1 MYSLLTIVFAYCS
14 MVYELFLAQTLTS
27 VLGGTNLRYAMTIGL
42 YITSMGIGAWL
53 LRPLLDGPKTAA
65 SAAAPGWRSGK
76 SAHQPQLLLVGVEIV
91 LMSLGLL
98 VIPYV
103 LFIDRLRGE
112 LASAWGLVEHAFF
125 DGFFAVAFQVPIVL
139 IGILSGLELPLLMK
153 CAKDEREHGA
163 ASPAVSGVFQADILA
178 WDYVGT
184 VLGALLFPFLLLPML
199 GVFGV
204 SYVTVLIN
212 AVATMVVVICSPSV
226 AVRSGR
232 PGRYRM
238 FAMCAG
244 FAAVAVVFL
253 TNAQGVQ
260 SFFVNQVY
268 LAHSQGSIEMLG
280 GAGH

>member
-1 MYSLLTIVFAYCS
+1 MYSVLTIVFAYCS

-53 LRPLLDGPKTAA
+53 LRPLLDGPRPGS
-65 SAAAPGWRSGK
+65 SAPVSGWRS
-76 SAHQPQLLLVGVEIV
+76 ARNVHQPQLLLVGVEII
-91 LMSLGLL
+91 LMSVGLL

-112 LASAWGLVEHAFF
+112 LASAWGLLEHAFF
-125 DGFFAVAFQVPIVL
+125 DGAFAVAFQLPIVL

-153 CAKDEREHGA
+153 CAKDKREHA
-163 ASPAVSGVFQADILA
+163 SASPAASGVFQADILA

-184 VLGALLFPFLLLPML
+184 VLGALLFPFVLLPML

-212 AVATMVVVICSPSV
+212 ALATMVIVIASPSA

-238 FAMCAG
+238 FAACAG
-244 FAAVAVVFL
+244 FAAVALLFL
-253 TNAQGVQ
+253 TNVGAVQ
-260 SFFVNQVY
+260 NFFVNQVY
-268 LAHSQGSIEMLG
+268 LAHSHGSIGTQG